1 MLTIMT
7 PTYNRAYILPEA
19 YRSLREQ
26 SCFDF
31 EWIVVDDGSQDET
44 EQLVRGWA
52 AQCADFPIRYCRQP
66 NGGKHRAVNRG
77 VQLARGAWFLIL
89 DSDDSLL
96 PCAVERIAAWTAEV
110 AGRDDLAGVA
120 GLKQTQ
126 GKPVG
131 GAPRAPYVEAS
142 NAERRRFGLLGDKAE
157 AYRTELMRR
166 YPFPE
171 FEGENFIRE
180 SVVWDRIACEGY
192 RLRWYNEAI
201 YHCNYIA
208 DGLTQNTNTE
218 TYRKN
223 FRGYTACCR
232 VFLEAHSGIWALHK
246 CGEFHAVAK
255 PKGLRRR
262 DEAKLLGVSR
272 LYYAAGIVVFQG
284 KTALKRALR
293 REKS

>member
-7 PTYNRAYILPEA
+7 PTYNRAYILPKA

-26 SCFDF
+26 SRFDF

-44 EQLVRGWA
+44 ERLVRGWA
-52 AQCADFPIRYCRQP
+52 AECTDFPIHYCKQP

-96 PCAVERIAAWTAEV
+96 PQAVERIDAWTAEV

-120 GLKQTQ
+120 GLR
-126 GKPVG
+126 GNERGVIG
-131 GAPRAPYVEAS
+131 SRLSEPYIEARNS
-142 NAERRRFGLLGDKAE
+142 ERRRYGLTGDKAE
-157 AYRTELMRR
+157 VYRTEVLRH

-180 SVVWDRIACEGY
+180 SVVWDRIACDGY
-192 RLRWYNEAI
+192 RLRWYNEVI
-201 YHCNYIA
+201 YYCDYIA
-208 DGLTQNTNTE
+208 DGLTKNTNVE

-223 FRGYTACCR
+223 FQGYTACCR
-232 VFLEAHSGIWALHK
+232 VHLAAYGGIWTLHK
-246 CGEFHAVAK
+246 CGEFHHVAK
-255 PKGLRRR
+255 PRGLRRR

-272 LYYAAGIVVFQG
+272 LYYAAGIAVFQG

>member
-1 MLTIMT
+1 M
-7 PTYNRAYILPEA
+7 
-19 YRSLREQ
+19 
-26 SCFDF
+26 
-31 EWIVVDDGSQDET
+31 
-44 EQLVRGWA
+44 
-52 AQCADFPIRYCRQP
+52 
-66 NGGKHRAVNRG
+66 
-77 VQLARGAWFLIL
+77 QLARGAWFLIL

-201 YHCNYIA
+201 YRCNYIA
-208 DGLTQNTNTE
+208 DGLTQNTNAE

-232 VFLEAHSGIWALHK
+232 VFLEAYSGIWALHK